1 MFEGLFQPTH
11 LLIVLIIVLI
21 IFGPGKLPDLGK
33 ALGQGIREFRE
44 SATNATSSSD
54 VQPQQSAPSQPQLP
68 VETQSVEAQPPAV
81 PPNL

>member
-44 SATNATSSSD
+44 GTSGAAPGEPPTA
-54 VQPQQSAPSQPQLP
+54 QPVVEQAQLP
-68 VETQSVEAQPPAV
+68 PQTENTGWKPPAA
-81 PPNL
+81 PPDS